1 MSHYTEI
8 GGQASARNGEVCPIE
23 TRGLASGICDTWVCD
38 TWAGNAMPASA
49 MPAPEEPGPA
59 ISVKAECLGKL
70 MVRRCRPRRLDKRVV
85 ARRPMMLVKRRLVAP
100 LPQKLFGGRE
110 IIART

>member
-8 GGQASARNGEVCPIE
+8 GGQPSARNGEVCPNE
-23 TRGLASGICDTWVCD
+23 SLGLASGICNAR
-38 TWAGNAMPASA
+38 AGSA
-49 MPAPEEPGPA
+49 MADSALPAPEEPAPA
-59 ISVKAECLGKL
+59 KTNKAKRLGKL
-70 MVRRCRPRRLDKRVV
+70 TVRRCRPRRLDKRVV

-100 LPQKLFGGRE
+100 MAHALISGRE